1 MLRGS
6 SVALLVISI
15 TSVSCFRAVAPL
27 LRCDSLG
34 AFPRA
39 FGGARRLRGARSH
52 STLAMALPPEVQYER
67 LAAIPAVAGG
77 FLLPKPTSAAGPP
90 PVLLRRNQKDLF
102 NNEPRSHLLQFSPL
116 GDQLT
121 RQAFPTELR
130 DVGAMVPAPSGEL
143 LALVRTRTVDGKKEQ
158 SLEVWNGDMLVATV
172 KANAEQHGDIY
183 TADVFSSFEWSPDSS
198 RLLYVAETPK
208 AKTKSFWRQNCESG
222 EKGVGKDHSY
232 QDDWGELSTGKS
244 LSRLFVLHVPT
255 KTVKAVEGVPSRFAA
270 GQAIWSPDSTAVVFT
285 AFDIEP
291 RRLDRDCLQ
300 SLRTCTAKDDLFC
313 NMLCLDLLM
322 SAPASA
328 SGSTTRANLESP
340 FSQPRHFLRLRK
352 LIRRSKA
359 FRFHLLPLS
368 RRRTRC
374 VGSVQKRNGRRAIQ
388 S

>member
-6 SVALLVISI
+6 SGSVALLIISI
-15 TSVSCFRAVAPL
+15 NSASCFRAVAPL
-27 LRCDSLG
+27 LRCHSLG
-34 AFPRA
+34 TFSRA
-39 FGGARRLRGARSH
+39 FGGARRLRGASH

-158 SLEVWNGDMLVATV
+158 SLEVWNGDMLLATV
-172 KANAEQHGDIY
+172 KANEEKHGDIY

-208 AKTKSFWRQNCESG
+208 AKAKSFWRQNCESG
-222 EKGVGKDHSY
+222 EKGVGKEHAY

-291 RRLDRDCLQ
+291 RRLDPDCMK
-300 SLRTCTAKDDLFC
+300 SLRRDELFC
-313 NMLCLDLLM
+313 NLLCVNLLL

-328 SGSTTRANLESP
+328 
-340 FSQPRHFLRLRK
+340 
-352 LIRRSKA
+352 
-359 FRFHLLPLS
+359 
-368 RRRTRC
+368 
-374 VGSVQKRNGRRAIQ
+374 
-388 S
+388 